1 MPDFTDIAR
10 WTARPVTPGEYLRR
24 LLVYLDVTQEE
35 LAASLDTS
43 RFTVNQI
50 VAGKRTVTPGMA
62 LRLSAATGTSIDIWL
77 NLQRDV
83 DLFDAYLEQRD
94 TLARIAP
101 IRDPSPVTIHH
112 VGSDIEML
120 AHRIVGETFQP
131 LERAAAEIRRAHSGS
146 TSRLQVAVFAP
157 DGLEHACDA
166 YGMEC
171 ADSML
176 RHFCTQSGKL
186 SARLGLPVYHFG
198 FEAAAVVLAD
208 EAEAADRLLE
218 DAFADIPTDI
228 GYGKFE
234 IRTTIS
240 GGIATAEADND
251 VLSAA
256 VEAAELQQ
264 NLAHYRSGAKKH
276 LWSRTFRGR

>member
-1 MPDFTDIAR
+1 MTDFTDIAR

-24 LLVYLDVTQEE
+24 LLAYLDATQEE

-83 DLFDAYLEQRD
+83 DLFDAYQEQRD

-120 AHRIVGETFQP
+120 AHRIVGEAFQP

-157 DGLEHACDA
+157 DGLEAACDA

-171 ADSML
+171 AQSML
-176 RHFCTQSGKL
+176 RQFCTQSGKL

-208 EAEAADRLLE
+208 KVEAADRLLE
-218 DAFADIPTDI
+218 DAFADVPTDI
-228 GYGKFE
+228 DYGKFE
-234 IRTTIS
+234 IRATIS

-264 NLAHYRSGAKKH
+264 NLAHYRSGAREH